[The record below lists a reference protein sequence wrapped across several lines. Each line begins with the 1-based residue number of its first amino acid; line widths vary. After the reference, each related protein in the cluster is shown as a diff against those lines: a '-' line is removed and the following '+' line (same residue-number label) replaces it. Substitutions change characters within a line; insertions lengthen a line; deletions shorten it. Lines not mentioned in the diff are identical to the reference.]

1 MISRRVIFLVF
12 VGFSL
17 LVLPASNETGS
28 GYRMPMGTD
37 FFGME
42 GTRVTHPL
50 PLTED
55 SLSAKEILE
64 LQDSNGVTKWFARFF
79 YKDICIYGICRMAK
93 FWIFWDGA
101 ANYLGYQL
109 HDNEPLT
116 KSDHVDFLPADY
128 VRLHEILADT
138 ASILKDLNY
147 DDLAIEI
154 VNEDEVENTL
164 FRADAYSRATPPAL
178 SEYVVK
184 DAVFTCYTL
193 WQTVYGETRLEI
205 ERIFE
210 ERVNAEYLAH
220 LFEGDNVQKMIAL
233 DEIKKNPILFMK
245 FEPIVLSI
253 VSSGETSVA
262 RKALSALSAN
272 YLRDPENQLKLV
284 SLLGEVAPETR
295 YEIYYKLQSLENV
308 SPEAV
313 LLLLDKHVSDG
324 FGTGEMNQ
332 ILRIISKLMVKEED
346 TSKTEVVRKKLIDIA
361 NSSSSSSTLVQSFL
375 KSTR

>member
-1 MISRRVIFLVF
+1 
-12 VGFSL
+12 
-17 LVLPASNETGS
+17 
-28 GYRMPMGTD
+28 
-37 FFGME
+37 
-42 GTRVTHPL
+42 
-50 PLTED
+50 
-55 SLSAKEILE
+55 
-64 LQDSNGVTKWFARFF
+64 
-79 YKDICIYGICRMAK
+79 
-93 FWIFWDGA
+93 
-101 ANYLGYQL
+101 
-109 HDNEPLT
+109 
-116 KSDHVDFLPADY
+116 
-128 VRLHEILADT
+128 
-138 ASILKDLNY
+138 
-147 DDLAIEI
+147 
-154 VNEDEVENTL
+154 
-164 FRADAYSRATPPAL
+164 
-178 SEYVVK
+178 
-184 DAVFTCYTL
+184 
-193 WQTVYGETRLEI
+193 
-205 ERIFE
+205 
-210 ERVNAEYLAH
+210 
-220 LFEGDNVQKMIAL
+220 
-233 DEIKKNPILFMK
+233 MK